1 MPLHLR
7 GRTGGGKSIKM
18 SVIVLAEHTQGSF
31 KKKTFEA
38 VQYASAIAQQIGTS
52 TTAVVL
58 GTIDEGS
65 LAQLGGYGAQKVLHI
80 ADARLDN
87 LSARAYAKALAAAA
101 EREGA
106 KVIVASHDVTGKAV
120 APRLAARLK
129 AGMVAGAIS
138 HPDLSKGFVI
148 RKAVFAGKAFAD
160 VNVTSDVK
168 VVTLMPN
175 TFSVQSAGGSCAVE
189 KVDVAFDAKD
199 FGVQVKEVNKVTGAV
214 PLGEA
219 ELVVSGG
226 RGLKGPENWHV
237 LESLAESLGAA
248 LACSRPVADSHWRP
262 HHEHVGQTGGTIRPN
277 LYIAA
282 GISGAIQHLAGVNG
296 AKTIVVINKDPEAPF
311 FKAADYGVVGD
322 ALEILPKLTAAVKK
336 FKEAQS

>member
-1 MPLHLR
+1 
-7 GRTGGGKSIKM
+7 M

-31 KKKTFEA
+31 RKKTFEA
-38 VQYASAIAQQIGTS
+38 VQYAASIAQQMGTT

-58 GTIDEGS
+58 GTIDEGA
-65 LAQLGGYGAQKVLHI
+65 LNQLGNYGTQKLLHI
-80 ADARLDN
+80 ADARLDT

-101 EREGA
+101 EKEAA

-129 AGMVAGAIS
+129 AGMVAGAVS
-138 HPDLSKGFVI
+138 HPDLSKGFVV
-148 RKAVFAGKAFAD
+148 KKTVFAGKAFAF
-160 VNVTSDVK
+160 VNITSDVK
-168 VVTLMPN
+168 IITLMPN
-175 TFSVQSAGGSCAVE
+175 TFPVQKAEGTAAVE
-189 KVDVAFDAKD
+189 KPDVNFDDKD
-199 FGVQVKEVNKVTGAV
+199 FAVEVKEVNKVTGAV
-214 PLGEA
+214 PLAEA

-226 RGLKGPENWHV
+226 RGLKGPENWHI
-237 LESLAESLGAA
+237 LEALAESLGAA

-277 LYIAA
+277 LYVAV

-296 AKTIVVINKDPEAPF
+296 SKTIVVINKDPEAPF

-322 ALEILPKLTAAVKK
+322 ALEVVPKLTAAVKK
-336 FKEAQS
+336 FKETHS